1 MDVAIAQTYSGHAC
15 SGQPGR
21 RMTFRPACLP
31 PFPCLVLS
39 LAVLGL
45 AGCSVAPLGGDNEL
59 DMTTTGSIARAAPAE
74 PAAPL
79 GYAAAPEKPKSVID
93 GVAPSDWERIRL
105 FAATNVTQAK
115 VGEVLDWTNADT
127 GSNGTIAPLAAMRP
141 ASEGRECRAIALTIS
156 DVRGIRRYQ
165 GDACHTPDGMWQL
178 FDVVPEDTALL

>member
-1 MDVAIAQTYSGHAC
+1 
-15 SGQPGR
+15 
-21 RMTFRPACLP
+21 MTFRPARLLPFLCLAS
-31 PFPCLVLS
+31 C
-39 LAVLGL
+39 L

-79 GYAAAPEKPKSVID
+79 GYASAPEKPKSVID

-141 ASEGRECRAIALTIS
+141 GSEGRQCRAIALTIS